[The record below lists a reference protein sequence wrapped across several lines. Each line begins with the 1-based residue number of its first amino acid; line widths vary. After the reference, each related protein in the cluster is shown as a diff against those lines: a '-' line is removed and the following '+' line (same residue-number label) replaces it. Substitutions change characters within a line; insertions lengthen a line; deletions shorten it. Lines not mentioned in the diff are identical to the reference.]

1 MATLTLTF
9 PNALHTS
16 LQIGD
21 TAYYMNTQSHTLT
34 DNEYTLNNASTNPTF
49 SENQSGNPTQAHS
62 STYVKMGM
70 VTNVS
75 QSHGGT
81 LTTANQMQ
89 VFIDS
94 TTTRPAENSSFILFS
109 KDASANM
116 SSLLGYY
123 AEVEFVNNSDSEAE
137 IFAVNSEIVE
147 SSK

>member
-21 TAYYMNTQSHTLT
+21 TAYYMNTQDHTLT
-34 DNEYTLNNASTNPTF
+34 DNEYTLNNASTNPSF
-49 SENQSGNPTQAHS
+49 SENQTGNPTQAYS
-62 STYVKMGM
+62 STFVEMGM
-70 VTNVS
+70 VTDIS
-75 QSHGGT
+75 QSHGGS
-81 LTTANQMQ
+81 LTTANRMQ
-89 VFIDS
+89 VYMDNTTARPS
-94 TTTRPAENSSFILFS
+94 TASFILFS
-109 KDASANM
+109 KDARANM

-123 AEVEFVNNSDSEAE
+123 AEVEFVNTSDSEAE

>member
-1 MATLTLTF
+1 
-9 PNALHTS
+9 
-16 LQIGD
+16 
-21 TAYYMNTQSHTLT
+21 MNTQNHTLT
-34 DNEYTLNNASTNPTF
+34 DNEYTLNNPSTNPTF
-49 SENQSGNPTQAHS
+49 SENQSGNPTQAYS
-62 STYVKMGM
+62 SAFTEMGM

-109 KDASANM
+109 KDARANM

-123 AEVEFVNNSDSEAE
+123 AEVEFVNTSDSEAE